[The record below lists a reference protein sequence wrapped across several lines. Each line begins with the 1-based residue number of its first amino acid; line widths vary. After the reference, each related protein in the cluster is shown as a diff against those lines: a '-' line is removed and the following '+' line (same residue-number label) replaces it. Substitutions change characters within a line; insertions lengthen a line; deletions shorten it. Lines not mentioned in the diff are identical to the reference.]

1 MNVTYDKSWY
11 TELCL
16 GLNAMA
22 VTAPICPRKTEIGYP
37 SGMRH
42 CSIQEKLQGRGVIQ
56 TMRSLKWKLEGVL
69 TTRML

>member
-16 GLNAMA
+16 GLNAIA
-22 VTAPICPRKTEIGYP
+22 VTAPVCPRKTEVGIP

-42 CSIQEKLQGRGVIQ
+42 CSIQRKTI
-56 TMRSLKWKLEGVL
+56 RSLRHTHNEV
-69 TTRML
+69 T

>member
-42 CSIQEKLQGRGVIQ
+42 CSIQEKLQGH
-56 TMRSLKWKLEGVL
+56 
-69 TTRML
+69 